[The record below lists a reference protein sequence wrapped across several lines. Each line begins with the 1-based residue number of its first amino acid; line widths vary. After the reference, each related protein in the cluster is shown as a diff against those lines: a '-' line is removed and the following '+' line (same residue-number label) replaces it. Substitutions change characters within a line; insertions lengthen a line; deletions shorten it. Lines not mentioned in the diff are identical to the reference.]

1 MKWRPY
7 WCTVQELALSYSNIL
22 YCFTTPLGPPIM

>member
-1 MKWRPY
+1 MKWQPY
-7 WCTVQELALSYSNIL
+7 WCTVQELALSYSNIS